1 MKGSSVRPRNKK
13 AEHLRQADWSPGH
26 VLGLFICAKNSLIA
40 AKVPTGPGTKTF
52 EIDQTLNL
60 VRALGDRWGRL

>member
-40 AKVPTGPGTKTF
+40 AKVP
-52 EIDQTLNL
+52 QTP
-60 VRALGDRWGRL
+60 ALKRLR